1 MWNWGWVTFLLMFC
15 PCRTLCFLFAYELW
29 FSWLRR
35 GSKPSW
41 NGCLPTTPLL
51 RECWEQWRSSGALHN
66 GALYKNTWHL
76 HAMQRIILAEYR
88 NSLGITSHFL
98 SVFVCLF
105 DLYNEWM
112 PLAKEYFEHVIGQE
126 QFSTWSCHTW
136 SQNKSIKG
144 KGGKKERKKKE
155 NQAFPFCFQ
164 SPLVRKH
171 LKSKT
176 LRKVHKA

>member
-1 MWNWGWVTFLLMFC
+1 
-15 PCRTLCFLFAYELW
+15 
-29 FSWLRR
+29 
-35 GSKPSW
+35 
-41 NGCLPTTPLL
+41 
-51 RECWEQWRSSGALHN
+51 
-66 GALYKNTWHL
+66 
-76 HAMQRIILAEYR
+76 
-88 NSLGITSHFL
+88 
-98 SVFVCLF
+98 
-105 DLYNEWM
+105 M